1 MDERKLIL
9 DSDYHTH
16 TTYSHG
22 RGSVYDN
29 AVSAKEKG
37 LIRIAITDHAINH
50 PIIGVSP
57 LTYNRI
63 RKDIDIAS
71 KAVDLEI
78 LMGIEGNLIGEEGKI
93 DVKPKDISR
102 LDILLAGFHL
112 TAYKSSIKD
121 YFGVTWN
128 GVTKYIKKSSQRQIA
143 QNTRMYINALKNNSI
158 DILTHVGFRL
168 DVDHKAIAQAC
179 SDYGTYVELST
190 RHKTPNAESIQP
202 YIDSKCMFVI
212 NSDAHKPKN
221 IAKWDFSLDLV
232 KQFNIPVERIANAQG
247 NKLEIKKK

>member
-1 MDERKLIL
+1 MDEINLII

-29 AVSAKEKG
+29 AVVAKEKN
-37 LIRIAITDHAINH
+37 LARIAITDHAVNH

-63 RKDIDIAS
+63 RKDIEVAS
-71 KAVDLEI
+71 KAVDMEI
-78 LMGIEGNLIGEEGKI
+78 LMGIESNLIGESGKI
-93 DVKPKDISR
+93 DVKPKDIAR

-112 TAYKSSIKD
+112 TAYKSNIKD

-128 GVTKYIKKSSQRQIA
+128 GVTKYIKKSSKRQIE
-143 QNTRMYINALKNNSI
+143 QNTRMYLNAIKNNPI

-179 SDYGTYVELST
+179 SDYGVYVELSS
-190 RHKTPNAESIQP
+190 RHKTPNADCITP
-202 YIDSKCMFVI
+202 YIESKCMFVV
-212 NSDAHKPKN
+212 NSDAHKPCNVGEWKF
-221 IAKWDFSLDLV
+221 ALDLV
-232 KQFNIPVERIANAQG
+232 KEFNIPTERIANAQG